1 MKMSVLKEKWIVLL
15 MVKYKNASESGSTV
29 RQWVLLKL
37 INLLTSGDK
46 EQVAYALQRYTQRKL
61 WR

>member
-15 MVKYKNASESGSTV
+15 MVKYKNASESCNGI

-37 INLLTSGDK
+37 INLLTGGDK
-46 EQVAYALQRYTQRKL
+46 EQVAYALRRYAQRKL

>member
-29 RQWVLLKL
+29 RQWALLKL
-37 INLLTSGDK
+37 INLLTGGDK
-46 EQVAYALQRYTQRKL
+46 EQVAYALRRYTQRKL

>member
-15 MVKYKNASESGSTV
+15 MVKYKIASESGSTV

-37 INLLTSGDK
+37 INLLISEDK
-46 EQVAYALQRYTQRKL
+46 EQVSYALRRYTQCKL